1 METPCSLRS
10 SGEPDEDPPAL
21 VLPLCLSRSHEV
33 RQVEP
38 RDRRAS
44 TSLIKGPGL
53 SDHLEIRSPIQQVR
67 HEAPAIDLMFD
78 KDDTDPRR
86 ETFPRHPYPTCST
99 GTRRRTLV
107 PCPTSL
113 SISNLPSTIAARS
126 CMLLRPTPG
135 TALRSEER
143 RGGKECRSRWSPYH

>member
-1 METPCSLRS
+1 MGTPCSLRS

-21 VLPLCLSRSHEV
+21 VLPLCLRRSHEI

-78 KDDTDPRR
+78 KDDTDPCR
-86 ETFPRHPYPTCST
+86 EIFP
-99 GTRRRTLV
+99 
-107 PCPTSL
+107 
-113 SISNLPSTIAARS
+113 SILFGLWYRNL
-126 CMLLRPTPG
+126 
-135 TALRSEER
+135 
-143 RGGKECRSRWSPYH
+143 